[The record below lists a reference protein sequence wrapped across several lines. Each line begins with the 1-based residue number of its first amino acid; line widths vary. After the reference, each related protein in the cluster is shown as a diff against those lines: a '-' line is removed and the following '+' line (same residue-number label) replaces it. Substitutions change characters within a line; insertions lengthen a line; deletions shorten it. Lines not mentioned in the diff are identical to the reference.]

1 MQDAT
6 AGSHD
11 APTAGYSLQEAAASL
26 GIGIN
31 TLRRRIAAGLVRAEQ
46 VERPQG
52 YVWRVYLDGRHP
64 PTQPTSDPTDRE
76 HPGSLPRPPAPLAQA
91 EALAALIQAT
101 LAPIVAPLLA
111 EQAALRQTVERQ
123 ADQLVGQ
130 AETIGRQGA
139 ELEAEQRARE
149 QFVIERAPA
158 EVSRRRN
165 TRRLR
170 IALAV
175 AATLAIAGVLAPVWI
190 R

>member
-1 MQDAT
+1 
-6 AGSHD
+6 
-11 APTAGYSLQEAAASL
+11 
-26 GIGIN
+26 
-31 TLRRRIAAGLVRAEQ
+31 
-46 VERPQG
+46 
-52 YVWRVYLDGRHP
+52 
-64 PTQPTSDPTDRE
+64 
-76 HPGSLPRPPAPLAQA
+76 
-91 EALAALIQAT
+91 LAALIQAT